1 MPTLSLTSESTEV
14 AKLPER
20 SRGTKAGH
28 AAVCLDQFAFC
39 YWSSDPRRALHPR
52 IILIIVM
59 PLGEMLGLNLKILRN
74 DLINLIPGVPSL
86 SVNRHSRL

>member
-1 MPTLSLTSESTEV
+1 M
-14 AKLPER
+14 
-20 SRGTKAGH
+20 
-28 AAVCLDQFAFC
+28 
-39 YWSSDPRRALHPR
+39 HPR

-59 PLGEMLGLNLKILRN
+59 PLSKTLGLNPQILRN